1 MPATVREFEAGL
13 PDSAVLM
20 YIENDLSIAQVN
32 GVLFDHSP
40 WVSWYLSSA
49 KEKGGIDALFCF
61 VVCGGFSLSKKLYLT
76 INCMLGLPLDR

>member
-1 MPATVREFEAGL
+1 MQFSYLFRFPEPLLPATVREFEAGL

-61 VVCGGFSLSKKLYLT
+61 VVCGGFS
-76 INCMLGLPLDR
+76 